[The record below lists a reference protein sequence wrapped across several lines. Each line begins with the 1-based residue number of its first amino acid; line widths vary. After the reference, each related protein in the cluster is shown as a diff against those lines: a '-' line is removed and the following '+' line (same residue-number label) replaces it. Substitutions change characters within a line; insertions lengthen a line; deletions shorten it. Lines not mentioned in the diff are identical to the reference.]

1 MKEIIGQTKLV
12 NKLLGYSFNS
22 MPKTMLL
29 IGEAGAGK
37 RFITKKFVEY
47 LEVELVELSA
57 QTTADQLVEYFQN
70 PIQTVYALNLSEIP
84 ERHQHKY
91 LKFIEEPSANMRI
104 ILMAESE
111 VGILPTILNRCIKFV
126 FEDYTIDQLK
136 QLSWATQI
144 DNPIIYDIC
153 KTPGQLLNL
162 TQIDNLGALKDFCI
176 NILNVVPVAE
186 YGSFMS
192 FNCGINYKDNFKKF
206 DPDIFL
212 NLLIKT
218 AHEFYVSS
226 YLTTNQDLYFD
237 IYCYLIKRK
246 QQLINKTLSK
256 ESFILNTLDGLWRL
270 THGIK

>member
-12 NKLLGYSFNS
+12 NTLLGYSFNS

-29 IGEAGAGK
+29 IGESGAGK
-37 RFITKKFVEY
+37 HFITKKFVEY
-47 LEVELVELSA
+47 LGVDLTEITA
-57 QTTADQLVEYFQN
+57 QATADQLVEYFQN
-70 PIQTVYALNLSEIP
+70 PIQTVYTLNLSEIP
-84 ERHQHKY
+84 EKQQHKY
-91 LKFIEEPSANMRI
+91 LKFIEEPSSNMRV

-111 VGILPTILNRCIKFV
+111 VGILPTILNRCVKFV
-126 FEDYTIDQLK
+126 LEDYTVEQLK
-136 QLSWATQI
+136 QLSWATQV

-162 TQIDNLGALKDFCI
+162 AQIDNLGALKDFCI
-176 NILNVVPVAE
+176 NILRTALLCE
-186 YGSFMS
+186 YGPFMG

-218 AHEFYVSS
+218 AY
-226 YLTTNQDLYFD
+226 DLYLLEDCDVLFNM
-237 IYCYLIKRK
+237 YRYLIKRK

-256 ESFILNTLDGLWRL
+256 ESFMLNTLDGLWRL
-270 THGIK
+270 VHGIK

>member
-29 IGEAGAGK
+29 IGESGAGK
-37 RFITKKFVEY
+37 HFITKKFVEY
-47 LEVELVELSA
+47 LGVELTEITS

-70 PIQTVYALNLSEIP
+70 PIQTVYTLNLSEIP
-84 ERHQHKY
+84 EKQQHKY
-91 LKFIEEPSANMRI
+91 LKFIEEPSSNMRV

-111 VGILPTILNRCIKFV
+111 VGILPTILNRCVKFT
-126 FEDYTIDQLK
+126 FEDYAVDQLK
-136 QLSWATQI
+136 QLSWATQV

-162 TQIDNLGALKDFCI
+162 AQIDNLGALKDFCI
-176 NILNVVPVAE
+176 NILRTAPLCE
-186 YGSFMS
+186 YGPFMG

-218 AHEFYVSS
+218 AY
-226 YLTTNQDLYFD
+226 DLYVAEGQDTVFD
-237 IYCYLIKRK
+237 IYCYLIGRK

-256 ESFILNTLDGLWRL
+256 ESFMLNTLDGLWRL
-270 THGIK
+270 VHGIK

>member
-29 IGEAGAGK
+29 IGESGAGK
-37 RFITKKFVEY
+37 HFITKKFVEY
-47 LEVELVELSA
+47 LGVDFTEITA

-70 PIQTVYALNLSEIP
+70 PIQTVYTLNLSEIP
-84 ERHQHKY
+84 EKQQHKY
-91 LKFIEEPSANMRI
+91 LKFIEEPSSNMRV
-104 ILMAESE
+104 ILLAESE
-111 VGILPTILNRCIKFV
+111 VGILPTILNRCVKFV
-126 FEDYTIDQLK
+126 LEDYTVEQLK
-136 QLSWATQI
+136 QLSWATRV

-162 TQIDNLGALKDFCI
+162 AQIDNLGALKDFCI
-176 NILNVVPVAE
+176 NILRTTPLCE
-186 YGSFMS
+186 YGPFMG

-218 AHEFYVSS
+218 AY
-226 YLTTNQDLYFD
+226 DLYISEGHDVLFNM
-237 IYCYLIKRK
+237 YCYLIKRK

-256 ESFILNTLDGLWRL
+256 ESFMLNTLDGLWRL
-270 THGIK
+270 VHGIK

>member
-29 IGEAGAGK
+29 IGESGAGK
-37 RFITKKFVEY
+37 HFITKKFVEY
-47 LEVELVELSA
+47 LGVTLTEVTP

-70 PIQTVYALNLSEIP
+70 PIQTVYTLNLSEIP
-84 ERHQHKY
+84 EKQQHKY
-91 LKFIEEPSANMRI
+91 LKFIEEPSSNMRV

-111 VGILPTILNRCIKFV
+111 VGILPTILNRCVKFT
-126 FEDYTIDQLK
+126 FEDYTADQLK
-136 QLSWATQI
+136 QLSWATQV

-162 TQIDNLGALKDFCI
+162 AQIDNLGALKDFCI
-176 NILNVVPVAE
+176 NILRMAPSCE
-186 YGSFMS
+186 YGPFMG

-218 AHEFYVSS
+218 AY
-226 YLTTNQDLYFD
+226 DLYIAEGQDTVFD
-237 IYCYLIKRK
+237 IYCYLIGRK

-256 ESFILNTLDGLWRL
+256 ESFMLNTLDGLWRL
-270 THGIK
+270 VHGIK

>member
-29 IGEAGAGK
+29 IGENGAGK

-47 LEVELVELSA
+47 LGVTLTEITA
-57 QTTADQLVEYFQN
+57 QTTTDQLVEYFQN
-70 PIQTVYALNLSEIP
+70 PIQTVYTLNLSEIP
-84 ERHQHKY
+84 EKQQHKY
-91 LKFIEEPSANMRI
+91 LKFIEEPSSNMRI

-111 VGILPTILNRCIKFV
+111 VGILPTILNRCVKFT
-126 FEDYTIDQLK
+126 FEDYTVDQLK
-136 QLSWATQI
+136 QLSWATQV

-162 TQIDNLGALKDFCI
+162 AQIDNLGALKDFCI
-176 NILNVVPVAE
+176 NILRTAPLYE
-186 YGSFMS
+186 YGPFMG

-218 AHEFYVSS
+218 AY
-226 YLTTNQDLYFD
+226 DLYVAEGQDIVFG
-237 IYCYLIKRK
+237 IYCYLIGRK

-256 ESFILNTLDGLWRL
+256 ESFMLNTLDGLWRL
-270 THGIK
+270 VH